1 MDGDWVQCASAA
13 QPLKHLFED
22 DVLEHWRNHCGG
34 YRVPRGD
41 ESGGTVHAKERTQRS
56 GIRAEFLRTIP
67 GSDCADVAV
76 ATRRARFVGHVGLQA
91 SIATN
96 SPALV

>member
-1 MDGDWVQCASAA
+1 MDGDLVQSASAA

-56 GIRAEFLRTIP
+56 GIAPSSCELFQDL
-67 GSDCADVAV
+67 
-76 ATRRARFVGHVGLQA
+76 
-91 SIATN
+91 IAQML
-96 SPALV
+96 P